1 MDNLDGL
8 EDDKWW
14 KRLLTRWDNLSLGT
28 KKVIVRVGTGAGIL
42 ACLHYSA
49 PWRDVIRSPVQLS
62 VARVR
67 ISLCSRSIP
76 TTI

>member
-1 MDNLDGL
+1 MQGW
-8 EDDKWW
+8 ESSWGEWTFETVEWW

-49 PWRDVIRSPVQLS
+49 FWRDVIRSPV
-62 VARVR
+62 
-67 ISLCSRSIP
+67 
-76 TTI
+76 